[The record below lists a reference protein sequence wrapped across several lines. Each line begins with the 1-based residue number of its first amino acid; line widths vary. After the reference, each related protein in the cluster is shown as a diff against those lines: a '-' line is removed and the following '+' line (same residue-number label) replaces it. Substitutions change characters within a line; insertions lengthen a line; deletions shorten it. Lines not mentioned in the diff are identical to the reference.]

1 MKLESILA
9 LERNAVRLG
18 TIIGVLTKYGLAD
31 WLSGLDYKW
40 LRNQFKSSDGQRL
53 TDLKTAQRIRLALT
67 ELGVTFIKFGQMLST
82 RPDLVGPEIAE
93 ELAKLQS
100 QMEQDAFEEIR
111 AVFLNELGRDPHEI
125 FAEFDDTPIAS
136 ASIAQVHR
144 AVLHTGEEVVVKVQ
158 HAHIEKQVAKDL
170 DLMLGLAE
178 IAEKHS
184 SALRL
189 YQPMATARQFSRTLR
204 REMDF
209 NHERRNLEQFA
220 THFEYDD
227 TVTFPEV
234 FPHYCTKR
242 ILTMQYLRGIPGTD
256 AQRMRE
262 SGQDLN
268 EFARRGANMYL
279 NMIFRDGFY
288 HADPHPG
295 NVMLLAGNVVGVM
308 DCGMVGRLDDQLRE
322 EVENMLLAASEK
334 DAQQLSE
341 IVLRLGSTPIECNR
355 DELRTDIGDFLVD
368 FVGQSLADFD
378 LSGALNGLTGIIRRH
393 HIILPAP
400 LSLLLKVLIMLEGT
414 SQRLNREFSL
424 AELMQPFYMQ
434 STRRRLAPARV
445 FKKLQK
451 TFRDWERLLDSLPR
465 DLSDIVSRIRSG
477 TFHVHLE
484 HKNIE
489 STVNRLVIGI
499 LTAALFLGSS
509 ELWSRKA
516 PPLLWGVSIFG
527 LMGYLV
533 SIWLGLRLLL
543 AIRKSGNIR
552 TEDDDS

>member
-1 MKLESILA
+1 MRLDSILA

-40 LRNQFKSSDGQRL
+40 LKNQFKSSDGQRL
-53 TDLKTAQRIRLALT
+53 TDLKTEERIRLALT

-100 QMEQDAFEEIR
+100 RSVEDSYEDIR
-111 AVFLNELGRDPHEI
+111 QVFLEELGRDPREM
-125 FAEFDDTPIAS
+125 FAEFDEKPIAS

-158 HAHIEKQVAKDL
+158 HARIEKVVAKDL
-170 DLMLGLAE
+170 DLLLGLAE
-178 IAEKHS
+178 LAEKHS

-189 YQPMATARQFSRTLR
+189 YQPMATGRQFSRTLR

-209 NHERRNLEQFA
+209 NHERRNVEQFA
-220 THFEYDD
+220 LNFEYDD
-227 TVTFPEV
+227 TVEFPEV
-234 FPHYCTKR
+234 HASYCSKR
-242 ILTMQYLRGIPGTD
+242 VLTMEYLRGIPGTD
-256 AQRMRE
+256 ARRMRE

-295 NVMLLAGNVVGVM
+295 NLMLLASNVVGVM
-308 DCGMVGRLDDQLRE
+308 DCGMVGRLDDRMRE

-341 IVLRLGSTPIECNR
+341 IVLRLGSTPIDCNR
-355 DELRTDIGDFLVD
+355 DELRTDIADFLVD
-368 FVGQSLADFD
+368 YVGQSLSGFD

-400 LSLLLKVLIMLEGT
+400 LSMLLKVLVMLEGT
-414 SQRLNREFSL
+414 SQRLNPDFSL
-424 AELMQPFYMQ
+424 AELMKPFYVQ

-451 TFRDWERLLDSLPR
+451 SFRDWERFLDSLPR

-477 TFHVHLE
+477 TLHVHLE

-509 ELWSRKA
+509 ELWSREA
-516 PPLLWGVSIFG
+516 PPLIWGVSIFG

-533 SIWLGLRLLL
+533 SLWLGLRLLL

-552 TEDDDS
+552 TEDDEP